1 MSETGLSEIQKEQ
14 EALVAEWLLATPG
27 FFDRHKDL
35 LASVQLKSPH
45 GDKAISLQEK
55 QMTLLR
61 DQNKDLNRRLSE
73 MLRFGAENDRTQN
86 LMVDWI
92 QKLLSEKDRQA
103 AFATV
108 TEGLKGIFDLHEV
121 KLIQSEDLTKE
132 TVDTLKQ
139 APYCGPAISAPRGL
153 LEFVEDQSGSLAA
166 LYLVDQED
174 LGALLLISKS
184 PERFTKEMG
193 LVYLRQLGQLA
204 AATLGRFES

>member
-1 MSETGLSEIQKEQ
+1 MSGSELSETQKEQ

-92 QKLLSEKDRQA
+92 HKLLSEKDQQA

-121 KLIQSEDLTKE
+121 KLVKPDALTKE
-132 TVDTLKQ
+132 TIDTLKQ
-139 APYCGPAISAPRGL
+139 SPYCGPAISAPRGL
-153 LEFVEDQSGSLAA
+153 SEFVEDQAGSLAA
-166 LYLVDQED
+166 LFLADRQD

-193 LVYLRQLGQLA
+193 LVYLRQLAQLA
-204 AATLGRFES
+204 AATLGRFEG

>member
-1 MSETGLSEIQKEQ
+1 MSASDLSETQKEQ

-55 QMTLLR
+55 QMALLR

-92 QKLLSEKDRQA
+92 HQLLCEKDQQS

-108 TEGLKGIFDLHEV
+108 TEGLKRIFDLHEV
-121 KLIQSEDLTKE
+121 KMVKPEDLSKE
-132 TVDTLKQ
+132 TIDTLKQ
-139 APYCGPAISAPRGL
+139 SPYCGPVTSVPRGL
-153 LEFVEDQSGSLAA
+153 TEFLDEQAGSLAA
-166 LYLVDQED
+166 LFLTEQKD
-174 LGALLLISKS
+174 LGALLLISAA
-184 PERFTKEMG
+184 PDRFTKEMG
-193 LVYLRQLGQLA
+193 LVYLRQLAQLA
-204 AATLGRFES
+204 AATLGRFED

>member
-1 MSETGLSEIQKEQ
+1 MSSSELSETQQEQ
-14 EALVAEWLLATPG
+14 EALVAEWLVATPG

-92 QKLLSEKDRQA
+92 NKLLSERDHESA
-103 AFATV
+103 IATV
-108 TEGLKGIFDLHEV
+108 TDGLKNIFDLTDV
-121 KLIQSEDLTKE
+121 KLIKSDLLSAE
-132 TVDTLKQ
+132 TIENLKQ
-139 APYCGPAISAPRGL
+139 APYCGQNNSAPRGL
-153 LEFVEDQSGSLAA
+153 SEFLPGDGGSVAA
-166 LYLVDQED
+166 LFLADQKD
-174 LGALLLISKS
+174 LGVLLLISQS

-193 LVYLRQLGQLA
+193 LVYLRQLAQLA
-204 AATLGRFES
+204 AATIGRFEA